1 MLYLI
6 VILAGSV
13 LLGLCL
19 SSVKL
24 LKTKDLINWR
34 SQKKGNWRSQKK
46 GPSWS
51 GLALYKLNLK
61 VEIFRGQFTP
71 LQQR

>member
-34 SQKKGNWRSQKK
+34 SQKKG
-46 GPSWS
+46 PSWS